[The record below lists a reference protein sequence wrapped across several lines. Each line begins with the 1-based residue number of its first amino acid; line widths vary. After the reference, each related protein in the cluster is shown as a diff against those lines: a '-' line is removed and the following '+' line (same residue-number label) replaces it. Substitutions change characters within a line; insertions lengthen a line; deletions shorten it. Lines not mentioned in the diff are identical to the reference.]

1 MVGQSFLPHSSG
13 YSKFVALN
21 LMAELDQF
29 FQPLQAAVID
39 LPFQC
44 TWLGVSAQAN
54 LFVFWCE
61 ATQKVY
67 MGMGEHSDTEIFIEL
82 DLTYSFFAGQQ
93 NQFALFNRLRPRR
106 TRQGIMI
113 REEPKGYDLLF
124 QPDRSV
130 KLELYSS
137 FLYASILIPPTWV
150 PVHQNL
156 HQRREQVQIVVPA
169 QILFIEYDLL
179 SKIGPKVM
187 RSGQKD
193 LACCISASKNL
204 GHIIFRSNN
213 ITMICHSNPRNCS
226 FALHAWSAG
235 KLMTIV
241 NWSASMNLTRSLSK
255 YHTTKNSTAN
265 RRLIWEEKSKYLIW
279 QEQAHYKARLG
290 NWTVKIAFKK

>member
-1 MVGQSFLPHSSG
+1 M
-13 YSKFVALN
+13 ALN

-124 QPDRSV
+124 
-130 KLELYSS
+130 
-137 FLYASILIPPTWV
+137 
-150 PVHQNL
+150 
-156 HQRREQVQIVVPA
+156 
-169 QILFIEYDLL
+169 
-179 SKIGPKVM
+179 
-187 RSGQKD
+187 
-193 LACCISASKNL
+193 
-204 GHIIFRSNN
+204 
-213 ITMICHSNPRNCS
+213 
-226 FALHAWSAG
+226 
-235 KLMTIV
+235 
-241 NWSASMNLTRSLSK
+241 
-255 YHTTKNSTAN
+255 
-265 RRLIWEEKSKYLIW
+265 
-279 QEQAHYKARLG
+279 
-290 NWTVKIAFKK
+290 